1 MRRDAA
7 HRAAELLVER
17 SDEVAR
23 ERVDVVGAAAQ
34 RRQVNGPDVQA
45 IVEVVAER
53 PLTHHVGEVA
63 VRRGDHPDVDP
74 DGIGGAD
81 PLDLAVLEHAQQL
94 HLDAERQLADLVE
107 EDGAAVRRLEQPLAV
122 AVGAGEGA
130 AHVAEELAL
139 EERRC
144 ERGAVADDERPV
156 AERREPVERARH
168 ELLARAALAGH
179 KRGGGVAGEALDEG
193 EHLEHALRARDDP
206 FERHAAL
213 QALFE
218 DPRAVL
224 EVAFLEDRLQ
234 HPFEAAEVDRLLDV
248 VGRAELDCLDRV
260 LHGRVRAHE
269 HELDV
274 RVAVLQVA
282 QQLEPAHPGHADVG
296 QDHVNRLLVER
307 RQRRIRAVRDFHLE
321 ALLGEK
327 DLEDLPD
334 VRIVLHDED
343 LRPVRGLA
351 PVGAWRN
358 ELGVVHGLA
367 VHRVSRPGAGPV
379 AMCQP

>member
-1 MRRDAA
+1 MSEMSLSRSSASSGPKSADTALAAGCSAAAPFGATVMCAASRNAIAIELSVKGPAREAEQPCRFDTLPARGLQRAEDLLALRGLERQLGQTLPVGGALDVRLEQMRRQVLGQQHTALADHHRSFEDVGELPHVAGPGVAAQDVEDVRRDAA

-53 PLTHHVGEVA
+53 PLTHHLGEVA
-63 VRRGDHPDVDP
+63 VGGGDHPDVDP
-74 DGIGGAD
+74 NGIGAAD
-81 PLDLAVLEHAQQL
+81 ALDLAVLEHAEQL

-107 EDGAAVRRLEQPLAV
+107 EAGAAVRRLEQPLAV

-179 KRGGGVAGEALDEG
+179 ERGGGVAGEALDEG

-218 DPRAVL
+218 APRAV
-224 EVAFLEDRLQ
+224 R
-234 HPFEAAEVDRLLDV
+234 V
-248 VGRAELDCLDRV
+248 V
-260 LHGRVRAHE
+260 
-269 HELDV
+269 
-274 RVAVLQVA
+274 
-282 QQLEPAHPGHADVG
+282 
-296 QDHVNRLLVER
+296 
-307 RQRRIRAVRDFHLE
+307 
-321 ALLGEK
+321 
-327 DLEDLPD
+327 
-334 VRIVLHDED
+334 
-343 LRPVRGLA
+343 
-351 PVGAWRN
+351 
-358 ELGVVHGLA
+358 
-367 VHRVSRPGAGPV
+367 
-379 AMCQP
+379 